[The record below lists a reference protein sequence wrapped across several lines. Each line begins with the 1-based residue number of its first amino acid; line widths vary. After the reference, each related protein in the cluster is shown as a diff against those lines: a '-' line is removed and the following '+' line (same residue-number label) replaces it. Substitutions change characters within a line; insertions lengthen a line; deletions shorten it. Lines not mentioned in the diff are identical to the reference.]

1 MRSFK
6 TRFNY
11 LILVGRFILML
22 FFGTLSVF
30 LMYLIIEKLKLQG
43 YSNEVLPLALFNFIL
58 LYLTYHFIVIIYNQ
72 SYNFEIEEHK
82 IFKISIFSGKKEL
95 LKTDQIKG
103 FSTSIYPI
111 KVWNFKS
118 IILYLKNGKKLE
130 MPQFLYFNFNEIEN
144 KLIEN
149 SVTKLGHEKYKWK
162 FFDSRYYEF
171 EQ

>member
-1 MRSFK
+1 MKLFK
-6 TRFNY
+6 TQFNY

-30 LMYLIIEKLKLQG
+30 LMYLIIEKLKLQS
-43 YSNEVLPLALFNFIL
+43 YSNEVLQLVLFNFIL
-58 LYLTYHFIVIIYNQ
+58 MYLTYHFVVIICKQ
-72 SYNFEIEEHK
+72 SYNFEIEESN
-82 IFKISIFSGKKEL
+82 IFKISIFSDKKEL

-130 MPQFLYFNFNEIEN
+130 LPQFLYFNFNEIEN

-149 SVTKLGHEKYKWK
+149 SVIKLGHEKYKWK
-162 FFDSRYYEF
+162 FFDSRHYQYE
-171 EQ
+171 

>member
-1 MRSFK
+1 MKLFK
-6 TRFNY
+6 TQFNY

-22 FFGTLSVF
+22 FFGMLSVF

-43 YSNEVLPLALFNFIL
+43 YSNEVLPFVLFNFIL
-58 LYLTYHFIVIIYNQ
+58 LYLTYHFIVIIYKQ
-72 SYNFEIEEHK
+72 SYNFEIEERK
-82 IFKISIFSGKKEL
+82 IFKIYIFSGKKEL

-103 FSTSIYPI
+103 FSTSIYPV

-130 MPQFLYFNFNEIEN
+130 MPQFLYFNFNKIEN

-162 FFDSRYYEF
+162 FFDSRHYEF
-171 EQ
+171 E

>member
-1 MRSFK
+1 MKLFK

-30 LMYLIIEKLKLQG
+30 LMYLIIEKLKLQS
-43 YSNEVLPLALFNFIL
+43 YSNEVLQLVLFNFIL
-58 LYLTYHFIVIIYNQ
+58 MYLTYHFVAIICKQ
-72 SYNFEIEEHK
+72 SYNFELEEGN
-82 IFKISIFSGKKEL
+82 IFKISIFSDKKEL

-130 MPQFLYFNFNEIEN
+130 LPQFLYFNFNEIEN

-149 SVTKLGHEKYKWK
+149 SVIKLGHEKYKWK
-162 FFDSRYYEF
+162 FFDSRHYQYE
-171 EQ
+171 

>member
-1 MRSFK
+1 MKLFK

-149 SVTKLGHEKYKWK
+149 SVIKLGHEKYKWK

>member
-162 FFDSRYYEF
+162 FFDSRHYEF
-171 EQ
+171 E

>member
-1 MRSFK
+1 MKLFK

-30 LMYLIIEKLKLQG
+30 LMYLIIEKLKLQS
-43 YSNEVLPLALFNFIL
+43 YSNEVLQLVLFNFIL
-58 LYLTYHFIVIIYNQ
+58 MYLTYHFVAIICKQ
-72 SYNFEIEEHK
+72 SYNFELEEGN
-82 IFKISIFSGKKEL
+82 IFKISILSDKKEL

-130 MPQFLYFNFNEIEN
+130 LPQFLYFNFNEIEN

-149 SVTKLGHEKYKWK
+149 SVIKLGHEKYKRK
-162 FFDSRYYEF
+162 FFDSRHYQYE
-171 EQ
+171 